1 MQSFQLWSELSGR
14 RAPTSEGEFVSYAQ
28 RKPIRA
34 SRTFAI
40 AIVAVIQ
47 ASLGY
52 AIVTGLAY
60 TAVQKAPD
68 GLKTFN
74 VEVVLPPPPEPRPAR
89 KKVGESQPP
98 VLAPLPVI
106 RTEAAAPLVE
116 PAMPAVLPLEGVP
129 EPVSIPHVPTHPAP
143 SSPPPPAIATV
154 PPRSATG
161 DLQRL
166 FRAQDYPLA
175 ALGHKEQG
183 SVTVRLT
190 VGVMGRVGACDVT
203 SSSGSRALDSASC
216 QILRSRAVFTPARDS
231 SGNSTTD
238 TVHQEIRWRL
248 S

>member
-1 MQSFQLWSELSGR
+1 M
-14 RAPTSEGEFVSYAQ
+14 SYAQ
-28 RKPIRA
+28 RKPIGA

-40 AIVAVIQ
+40 AIVAVTQ

-60 TAVQKAPD
+60 TVVHKAPD
-68 GLKTFN
+68 GLKSFN
-74 VEVVLPPPPEPRPAR
+74 VEVVLPPPPEPRPAL
-89 KKVGESQPP
+89 KEAKESRPQ
-98 VLAPLPVI
+98 VLAPAPVNP
-106 RTEAAAPLVE
+106 ASAVAPPVE
-116 PAMPAVLPLEGVP
+116 PATRAVMPVEGAPAPVFVP
-129 EPVSIPHVPTHPAP
+129 PVSAYPAR

-166 FRAQDYPLA
+166 FRAEDYPLA
-175 ALGHKEQG
+175 ALAHKEQG

-216 QILRSRAVFTPARDS
+216 RILQSRALFTPARDS
-231 SGNSTTD
+231 SGNSTSD

>member
-1 MQSFQLWSELSGR
+1 M
-14 RAPTSEGEFVSYAQ
+14 SYAQ

-60 TAVQKAPD
+60 TAVQKAPG

-74 VEVVLPPPPEPRPAR
+74 VEAVLPPPPEPRPAL
-89 KKVGESQPP
+89 KKARESQPQ
-98 VLAPLPVI
+98 VLAPVPVMP
-106 RTEAAAPLVE
+106 TNAAAPLVE
-116 PAMPAVLPLEGVP
+116 PSMPAVLPLQVTSEP
-129 EPVSIPHVPTHPAP
+129 TSIPPVSAYPVQP
-143 SSPPPPAIATV
+143 SPSLPAIATV

-166 FRAQDYPLA
+166 FRAADYPLA
-175 ALGHKEQG
+175 ALAHKEQG

-190 VGVMGRVGACDVT
+190 VGVRGRVGACDVT

-216 QILRSRAVFTPARDS
+216 QILQSRAVFTPARDS

-238 TVHQEIRWRL
+238 TVNQEIRWRL

>member
-1 MQSFQLWSELSGR
+1 M
-14 RAPTSEGEFVSYAQ
+14 SYAQ
-28 RKPIRA
+28 RRPIRA

-60 TAVQKAPD
+60 TAVQKAPG

-74 VEVVLPPPPEPRPAR
+74 VEVVLPPPPEPRPALKEAR
-89 KKVGESQPP
+89 ETQPQ
-98 VLAPLPVI
+98 VLAPVPVI
-106 RTEAAAPLVE
+106 PTSAAAPLVE
-116 PAMPAVLPLEGVP
+116 PATPAVLPVEGVP
-129 EPVSIPHVPTHPAP
+129 APVSIPPVSAYSAP

-166 FRAQDYPLA
+166 FRAADYPLA
-175 ALGHKEQG
+175 ALAHKEQG

-190 VGVMGRVGACDVT
+190 VSAVGRVGACDVT

-216 QILRSRAVFTPARDS
+216 QILQSRAVFTPARDS

>member
-1 MQSFQLWSELSGR
+1 M
-14 RAPTSEGEFVSYAQ
+14 SYAQ
-28 RKPIRA
+28 RKPIGA

-52 AIVTGLAY
+52 AIVTGLAC

-74 VEVVLPPPPEPRPAR
+74 VEVVLPPPPEPRPALEEA
-89 KKVGESQPP
+89 VGRQPP
-98 VLAPLPVI
+98 VSAPLPTI
-106 RTEAAAPLVE
+106 RADAAAPLVM
-116 PAMPAVLPLEGVP
+116 PTMPAVLPLEVTP
-129 EPVSIPHVPTHPAP
+129 EPVSIPPVPVNPAR
-143 SSPPPPAIATV
+143 SSPPLPAIATV

-166 FRAQDYPLA
+166 FRAADYPLA
-175 ALGHKEQG
+175 ALARKEQG

-216 QILRSRAVFTPARDS
+216 QILQSRALFTPARDS
-231 SGNSTTD
+231 SGNSTTA

>member
-1 MQSFQLWSELSGR
+1 M
-14 RAPTSEGEFVSYAQ
+14 SYAQ

-34 SRTFAI
+34 SRTIAI

-60 TAVQKAPD
+60 KAVQKAPD

-74 VEVVLPPPPEPRPAR
+74 VEVVLPPPPKPQPAL
-89 KKVGESQPP
+89 KEAGGSQPP
-98 VLAPLPVI
+98 ALAPVPVMP
-106 RTEAAAPLVE
+106 TNAAAPHLE
-116 PAMPAVLPLEGVP
+116 PAMPAVMPVEGLP
-129 EPVSIPHVPTHPAP
+129 EPASVPSMPTHPAQP
-143 SSPPPPAIATV
+143 SPPPPAIATV

-166 FRAQDYPLA
+166 FRATDYPLA
-175 ALGHKEQG
+175 ALARKEQG

-190 VGVMGRVGACDVT
+190 VGVMGRVGACDIT
-203 SSSGSRALDSASC
+203 SSSGSLALDSASC
-216 QILRSRAVFTPARDS
+216 QILQSRALFTPARDS
-231 SGNSTTD
+231 SGHSTTD
-238 TVHQEIRWRL
+238 TVHQEIRWRI

>member
-1 MQSFQLWSELSGR
+1 M
-14 RAPTSEGEFVSYAQ
+14 SYAQ

-40 AIVAVIQ
+40 AIVAVVQ

-74 VEVVLPPPPEPRPAR
+74 VEVVLPPPPEPRPAL
-89 KKVGESQPP
+89 KEAGGSQPP
-98 VLAPLPVI
+98 AFAPVAVMP
-106 RTEAAAPLVE
+106 TNAAAPLVE
-116 PAMPAVLPLEGVP
+116 PAMPAALPLEGVP
-129 EPVSIPHVPTHPAP
+129 EPVSIPPVSTYPAQP
-143 SSPPPPAIATV
+143 SPPPPAIATV

-166 FRAQDYPLA
+166 FRAADYPLA
-175 ALGHKEQG
+175 ALARKEQG

-190 VGVMGRVGACDVT
+190 VGVMGRVGDCDVT

-216 QILRSRAVFTPARDS
+216 QILQSRALFTPARDS

>member
-1 MQSFQLWSELSGR
+1 M
-14 RAPTSEGEFVSYAQ
+14 SYAQ
-28 RKPIRA
+28 RKPIGA

-52 AIVTGLAY
+52 AIVTGLAC

-74 VEVVLPPPPEPRPAR
+74 VEVVLPPPPEPRPALEEA
-89 KKVGESQPP
+89 VGRQPP
-98 VLAPLPVI
+98 VSAPLPTI
-106 RTEAAAPLVE
+106 RADAAAPLV
-116 PAMPAVLPLEGVP
+116 MPTMPTVLPLEVTP
-129 EPVSIPHVPTHPAP
+129 EPVSIPPVPVNPAR
-143 SSPPPPAIATV
+143 SSPPLPAIATV

-166 FRAQDYPLA
+166 FRAADYPLA
-175 ALGHKEQG
+175 ALARKEQG

-216 QILRSRAVFTPARDS
+216 QILQSRALFTPARDS